1 MAQPNL
7 VGPTTRRLTAT
18 QQTKQNFKLAA
29 EDLKPLS
36 MSSAAGR
43 KRSREYDESAYRR
56 LDLEDDLRVF
66 AETQSQAL
74 NQPASKLLSEAA
86 IAEILRSRP
95 RSLTELERLENLR
108 GDLPPSFFQ
117 SLLATCLA
125 EYSPEQS
132 SRTPNAVDHVSI
144 RESPKAYTRERAVPS
159 EPTDILTPEQQA
171 LDQRLRE
178 WRKAESERLNLP
190 LFFVLA
196 STTLRS
202 IVLAR
207 PQNLAQLKT
216 IHGLGH
222 EKIEKFGPS
231 IIEVCTT

>member
-1 MAQPNL
+1 
-7 VGPTTRRLTAT
+7 V
-18 QQTKQNFKLAA
+18 
-29 EDLKPLS
+29 
-36 MSSAAGR
+36 
-43 KRSREYDESAYRR
+43 
-56 LDLEDDLRVF
+56 
-66 AETQSQAL
+66 ETFT
-74 NQPASKLLSEAA
+74 
-86 IAEILRSRP
+86 RP
-95 RSLTELERLENLR
+95 RT
-108 GDLPPSFFQ
+108 P
-117 SLLATCLA
+117 T
-125 EYSPEQS
+125 PEPAD
-132 SRTPNAVDHVSI
+132 T
-144 RESPKAYTRERAVPS
+144 
-159 EPTDILTPEQQA
+159 LTPEQQA

-207 PQNLAQLKT
+207 PQTLSELKT